1 MVASLRPSFQC
12 SRLGGLKQLS
22 NYKRI
27 VDKGLET
34 NPSFCSHRRGRF
46 HLGTPRCG
54 SEQACL
60 AQIKT
65 TSFYL
70 VIPSLT
76 GYPPTLPSFSSIP
89 TFPPVSSFLRKQESI
104 LPCFPK
110 MLGCDVL
117 LKNFGLH
124 PKGHNDVSPT
134 TRLQREWERGI
145 NFFNSNKC
153 TGCRSASPTGIVYNV
168 VE

>member
-76 GYPPTLPSFSSIP
+76 GYPPTFSSFPLNPSFMP
-89 TFPPVSSFLRKQESI
+89 TPHSCGSRNPFSLA
-104 LPCFPK
+104 FPK
-110 MLGCDVL
+110 
-117 LKNFGLH
+117 
-124 PKGHNDVSPT
+124 
-134 TRLQREWERGI
+134 WW
-145 NFFNSNKC
+145 
-153 TGCRSASPTGIVYNV
+153 V
-168 VE
+168 VMPFQKHGATL